1 MKNTLQNRPGAR
13 LFVLLF
19 GLSVVTVA
27 SPAPFKAQPSDTQGA
42 PVWVSWGKMIVV
54 ADLSAGEYLQK
65 SAICSQPGTV
75 CLDPPPFWFTARI
88 ISTVYGEPPP
98 SRIRVTTN
106 SHFGTKEYEHLEAP
120 QLVLLRTNGQDF
132 VMPRYAREPLIRDK
146 KGTFYL
152 RTFQA
157 KTVAWLPCETE
168 SLREEIFPVNFDNP
182 SLEIKKEDFSNYSVT
197 SNPSMYRITRDSA
210 WPRYAISVERLRAYL
225 EAFGPDV
232 DLECK
237 SER

>member
-1 MKNTLQNRPGAR
+1 MP
-13 LFVLLF
+13 
-19 GLSVVTVA
+19 VA
-27 SPAPFKAQPSDTQGA
+27 SPAPFKTQPSGTHGDPLGVT
-42 PVWVSWGKMIVV
+42 PRKMIVV

-106 SHFGTKEYEHLEAP
+106 SHFGTKEYEHLEVP

-152 RTFQA
+152 RTFEA
-157 KTVAWLPCETE
+157 KTIDWLPCETAA
-168 SLREEIFPVNFDNP
+168 LREEIFPADFDDA
-182 SLEIKKEDFSNYSVT
+182 SLEIKKEDFSNYHVA
-197 SNPSMYRITRDSA
+197 SNPSMYRITPDVA
-210 WPRYAISVERLRAYL
+210 WPRYAISVDRLRAYL
-225 EAFGPDV
+225 KDSGPDV
-232 DLECK
+232 KLECK
-237 SER
+237 LER